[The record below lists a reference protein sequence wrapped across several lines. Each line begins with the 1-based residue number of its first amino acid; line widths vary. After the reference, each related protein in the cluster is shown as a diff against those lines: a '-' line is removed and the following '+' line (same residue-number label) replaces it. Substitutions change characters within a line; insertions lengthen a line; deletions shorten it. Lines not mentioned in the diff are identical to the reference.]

1 MALPGCNAPRKL
13 LLYLVME
20 GKKTTHLWYL
30 PVLLVLTAI
39 FILVGLKFVKTE
51 SGEKTSTPATQD
63 SPASSD
69 TTDKINDAGL
79 PADQTD
85 YLNAGAFMEKGDYQ
99 NAIKSLDA
107 AIAKNPNNINYYSLK
122 SQAELLAGNE
132 TAARGTLEAGLKI
145 DPSNDLLNSKLDV
158 LNNEQNLAPADQEAP
173 RL

>member
-1 MALPGCNAPRKL
+1 
-13 LLYLVME
+13 ME

-30 PVLLVLTAI
+30 PVLLVLTAM
-39 FILVGLKFVKTE
+39 FILIGLKFVKTGSE
-51 SGEKTSTPATQD
+51 EKTSTPATQD

-69 TTDKINDAGL
+69 ITTSDTQEAGL

-99 NAIKSLDA
+99 NATKSLDA

-132 TAARGTLEAGLKI
+132 TAARSTLEAGLKV
-145 DPSNDLLNSKLDV
+145 DPSNNLLNSKLDV
-158 LNNEQNLAPADQEAP
+158 LNNAENLAPAN
-173 RL
+173 